1 MYLEAAGYEVEEA
14 ANGVKAFAR
23 LSHRFARYLTLLDY
37 AMPEMD
43 GWGLMRL
50 AAADPRLLEQHAYIV
65 MTSEGTP
72 FPPAFTEFLRAQVIP
87 RVFKP
92 IARRDL
98 LTLLGQAEAR
108 LG

>member
-1 MYLEAAGYEVEEA
+1 
-14 ANGVKAFAR
+14 
-23 LSHRFARYLTLLDY
+23 
-37 AMPEMD
+37 
-43 GWGLMRL
+43 MRL
-50 AAADPRLLEQHAYIV
+50 AAADPRLLEQRAYIV

-72 FPPAFTEFLRAQVIP
+72 FPPAFTEFLGAQRIP